1 MRKFKKPL
9 LVTLFL
15 IVVACIFAGCGAN
28 ISTEMTI
35 GDGFSG
41 QRVIN
46 VKFDSSDLD
55 EYVTGGIDEL
65 KKIADENLPSELT
78 YTLTSDD
85 TTSTMSFVLAF
96 SDIDDYKTKVNS
108 LISKGSNTELTP
120 EIIYESGDTPFKQGL
135 KFQENFTS
143 FDLLQWYF
151 DAVKSAGIVTH
162 EDESEWYELGE
173 NYIITSDGEK
183 EYSYSELSISKQDNN
198 CLDSIDVETTVNM
211 DGTFKRVFT
220 FRAYESTVE
229 DLSKNGCVLST
240 YLSDLTPENDTF
252 EENTETSPYEY
263 KITVTAAD
271 MQQLVDKTNSILQT
285 ENSFSYE
292 IKNDTQTPG
301 TALITLTEKLDGSYY
316 LDYSYSSS
324 LESKVNLFNN
334 ISFADD
340 SGEDAY
346 LEDSGFSYY
355 PSSANEYTYNIK
367 WKISFESVE
376 MQPEVNG
383 DKLNVKFIFTLGDI
397 LADDLKTSAVDAL
410 KASAESFGKFNQT
423 DNGCELEFSGKT
435 EEVISQ
441 INEFVRKNDE
451 NPSEENIYFS
461 ITNGE
466 LQTGTKFTNGVTGS
480 ISYDLSPIIGDTYVI
495 FNDKE
500 GLLADYY
507 YSGDMQT
514 DENGNRV
521 LSSNAY
527 VQFTVVKVSI
537 LTVVLTVVFAVIL
550 IAGILLAVIFRKEL
564 KAIADSF
571 SKKNTA
577 AVPYTISDEQKT
589 YTDDIIIDEEEEN
602 TPSESENTQCQ
613 TVAATVSAPAEPD
626 KTDSDTDDDEAE
638 EELL

>member
-1 MRKFKKPL
+1 MSNL
-9 LVTLFL
+9 YLHW
-15 IVVACIFAGCGAN
+15 AIF
-28 ISTEMTI
+28 
-35 GDGFSG
+35 F
-41 QRVIN
+41 
-46 VKFDSSDLD
+46 
-55 EYVTGGIDEL
+55 
-65 KKIADENLPSELT
+65 
-78 YTLTSDD
+78 
-85 TTSTMSFVLAF
+85 
-96 SDIDDYKTKVNS
+96 
-108 LISKGSNTELTP
+108 
-120 EIIYESGDTPFKQGL
+120 
-135 KFQENFTS
+135 
-143 FDLLQWYF
+143 
-151 DAVKSAGIVTH
+151 
-162 EDESEWYELGE
+162 
-173 NYIITSDGEK
+173 
-183 EYSYSELSISKQDNN
+183 
-198 CLDSIDVETTVNM
+198 
-211 DGTFKRVFT
+211 
-220 FRAYESTVE
+220 
-229 DLSKNGCVLST
+229 
-240 YLSDLTPENDTF
+240 
-252 EENTETSPYEY
+252 
-263 KITVTAAD
+263 
-271 MQQLVDKTNSILQT
+271 
-285 ENSFSYE
+285 
-292 IKNDTQTPG
+292 
-301 TALITLTEKLDGSYY
+301 
-316 LDYSYSSS
+316 
-324 LESKVNLFNN
+324 
-334 ISFADD
+334 
-340 SGEDAY
+340 
-346 LEDSGFSYY
+346 
-355 PSSANEYTYNIK
+355 
-367 WKISFESVE
+367 
-376 MQPEVNG
+376 
-383 DKLNVKFIFTLGDI
+383 
-397 LADDLKTSAVDAL
+397 DDLKTSAVDAL

-451 NPSEENIYFS
+451 SPSEENIYFS

-521 LSSNAY
+521 LSSNGY

-602 TPSESENTQCQ
+602 TPSESENTQRQ